1 MCVVAVQERY
11 PPPALAG
18 VPTAEEVVEEALV
31 RLLRGG
37 TWEGLAN
44 EIAWEAVRS
53 TGAAPSCLEWLSG
66 LVGAILAE
74 RIEGVEFVLEGARD
88 SARTEHLREWPHDV
102 AGAETAATLAAHEE
116 ADRRLS
122 HLYLNMLEWG
132 IDLLSGRLDDTSLRR
147 ERAPSDP
154 EVPLVVADGLHGK
167 RPRYGWPL
175 RRRNVDERPK
185 AA

>member
-1 MCVVAVQERY
+1 MAMQGRY

-18 VPTAEEVVEEALV
+18 VPTAEEVVEGALV

-53 TGAAPSCLEWLSG
+53 SGAEPSCLEWLPRLIEAS
-66 LVGAILAE
+66 LAE
-74 RIEGVEFVLEGARD
+74 RVDGVEFVLEGARA

-102 AGAETAATLAAHEE
+102 AGAETTATLAAHEE
-116 ADRRLS
+116 ADRRLGL
-122 HLYLNMLEWG
+122 LYLDVLEWA
-132 IDLLSGRLDDTSLRR
+132 ISLLSGRLDDSSLRR
-147 ERAPSDP
+147 ERPPSDP
-154 EVPLVVADGLHGK
+154 EVPLVVADSLAGK
-167 RPRYGWPL
+167 RPHYGWPT
-175 RRRNVDERPK
+175 RMRDADRERPE

>member
-1 MCVVAVQERY
+1 MAMQERY

-18 VPTAEEVVEEALV
+18 VPTAEEVVEGALA

-53 TGAAPSCLEWLSG
+53 TGAEPSCLEWLPA
-66 LVGAILAE
+66 LVGANLSE
-74 RIEGVEFVLEGARD
+74 WVDGVEFQLEGARV
-88 SARTEHLREWPHDV
+88 SAREEHLGEWPHDA

-116 ADRRLS
+116 ADRRLG
-122 HLYLNMLEWG
+122 HLYLDVLEWAIG
-132 IDLLSGRLDDTSLRR
+132 LLSGRLEATSLRR
-147 ERAPSDP
+147 ERTPSDM
-154 EVPLVVADGLHGK
+154 EVPLVVAESLRGT
-167 RPRYGWPL
+167 RTRYGWPTRHHDL
-175 RRRNVDERPK
+175 ERPE

>member
-1 MCVVAVQERY
+1 MQERY

-18 VPTAEEVVEEALV
+18 VPTAEEVVEGALV

-53 TGAAPSCLEWLSG
+53 TGAEPSCLEWLPS
-66 LVGAILAE
+66 LVGATLAT
-74 RIEGVEFVLEGARD
+74 RVEGVEFVLDGARAT
-88 SARTEHLREWPHDV
+88 ARSEHLREWPNDSV
-102 AGAETAATLAAHEE
+102 GAETAGTLGAHEE
-116 ADRRLS
+116 ADRRLGR
-122 HLYLNMLEWG
+122 LYVEVLEWA
-132 IDLLSGRLDDTSLRR
+132 IALLDERLEDTSLRR

-154 EVPLVVADGLHGK
+154 EVPLVVANSLGGD
-167 RPRYGWPL
+167 RQRYGWP
-175 RRRNVDERPK
+175 RRQREADFERPE